1 VRVALALTV
10 ILAGGRLLAAPGPE
24 DTARYERWCA
34 RCHGSRGDGHGP
46 AAPALALNG
55 QRPRDF
61 TTGRFKI
68 TSVAS
73 GAAPTDA
80 DLAHTIA
87 EGLPGTPMPYFR
99 DLLTPEQIQ
108 GLVAV
113 VRHFASQQRPVGA
126 PLDLGAPVPDSPESR
141 ARGGDLYRTLGC
153 VTCHGSHGLGDGPS
167 AAALRASDGSS
178 IRPADLTRPW
188 TFKGGGAPADVTMRL
203 AAGLGGTPMP
213 GYLDAAIT
221 ADLWDVAN
229 FVASIARAPSLASAA
244 AALARLPAGDGQSPR
259 ARGEYLV
266 KSGTCFL
273 CHAQMNPDGS
283 YVENAFGAGGMRVTI
298 AEIGTVFTRNLTPDP
313 ETGLGGWS
321 ADDLRHVLRDG
332 RSRDGRALSP
342 LDMPW
347 TVLAGLDDAD
357 IDAVHDYLQSL
368 PPVRNLVPAPEAL
381 GIWDGVV
388 VKAGALVAG
397 DPVHAGYHPSNAGR
411 VPAEGEHPAAVRN
424 PRRNEAVV
432 VASLVLLAS
441 YLLVRRRRGWVETA
455 VVGALLLAVPFVYT
469 WPPLP
474 WLPPAVTKAE
484 PPFEAVSTLLG
495 LPPVRRPPPPLVARD
510 ADTDAL
516 AQRGRYIATVG
527 TCPLCHTAGPNPVR
541 LWSPYPEM
549 GGGMRVAWQV
559 FGTTYSRNLTP
570 HPETGLGAWSEPEIK
585 RAVQSGIARDGRTM
599 HWQAMPWDHFANLTP
614 EDLEALVV
622 YLQHLPPVYSAVP
635 APVPPV
641 PGDPDADTFWF
652 SYSGEYRR

>member
-73 GAAPTDA
+73 GSAPTDA

-455 VVGALLLAVPFVYT
+455 VVGALLLAVPLVYT